1 MPPTPDASA
10 GPGLGAILL
19 RALLYAGAL
28 TLLVLYAP
36 SDGARFIYVG
46 F

>member
-1 MPPTPDASA
+1 VPPTPDAPT
-10 GPGLGAILL
+10 GPGAILL

-28 TLLVLYAP
+28 TLLVLYGP
-36 SDGARFIYVG
+36 GDGARFIYVG

>member
-1 MPPTPDASA
+1 MPPTPDAHA
-10 GPGLGAILL
+10 GLGAILL